1 MQNILKLIYSGTPL
15 GLVLG
20 TWQELCD
27 GLCWWRGSDWKWKRS
42 VAKSGN
48 VGRGWEHAGLVEQ
61 GVVISGE
68 DLVSW
73 SEIWMEALLGE

>member
-1 MQNILKLIYSGTPL
+1 METFCGKEWECRKG
-15 GLVLG
+15 
-20 TWQELCD
+20 
-27 GLCWWRGSDWKWKRS
+27 
-42 VAKSGN
+42 
-48 VGRGWEHAGLVEQ
+48 VGACRVGGA